1 MFERVLFPTDFSAYA
16 NAVFACLP
24 DLKSAG
30 MRHVHLLAVITTG
43 QVPLG
48 HTVWNEDSLARVK
61 WSMEEHLYIASMAL
75 QGQGLSTSA
84 QVVYGNPA
92 REIVRVAQE
101 ERVDLIVMGAQGQSA
116 FQEILLGNTAFDVL
130 RMSPIPVLVEK
141 FEVVRELGKAEC
153 RRVCGET
160 FQRVLHPTDF
170 SDCASNSFSVVKRL
184 KGAGTE
190 EVLLL
195 HVQDE
200 RIMRRRSRE
209 QLAEFDRE
217 DMARLDRMARDL
229 ALYRLPARAILRH
242 GLPHAETL
250 KVADEENASLI
261 VLSVCGRNVMDELL
275 VGSTFE
281 KIVRLSRRP
290 VLAIHCENTS

>member
-30 MRHVHLLAVITTG
+30 MRHVHLLAVIATS

-48 HTVWNEDSLARVK
+48 HTAWNEDSLARVK
-61 WSMEEHLYIASMAL
+61 WSMEEHLHIASMAL
-75 QGQGLSTSA
+75 EGQGLSTSA
-84 QVVYGNPA
+84 EVVYGNPA

-101 ERVDLIVMGAQGQSA
+101 QRVDMIVMGAQGQSA

-130 RMSPIPVLVEK
+130 RMSPVPVLIEK
-141 FEVVRELGKAEC
+141 FEVVRELGKVEC
-153 RRVCGET
+153 RRLCGTT

-170 SDCASNSFSVVKRL
+170 SECARAAFNIVKRL
-184 KGAGTE
+184 KGVGTE
-190 EVLLL
+190 EVLLV

-200 RIMRRRSRE
+200 RVMRRRSRE
-209 QLAEFDRE
+209 QLEEFDRE
-217 DMARLDRMARDL
+217 DVARLERMARDL
-229 ALYRLPARAILRH
+229 ALYRLPAKVILRH
-242 GLPHAETL
+242 GLPHVETL
-250 KVADEENASLI
+250 KVADEEDASLI
-261 VLSVCGRNVMDELL
+261 VLSVCGRNVMNEIL

-281 KIVRLSRRP
+281 KIVRMSRRP
-290 VLAIHCENTS
+290 VLAVHCER

>member
-24 DLKSAG
+24 ELKSAG
-30 MRHVHLLAVITTG
+30 VRHVHLLAVIGTS

-48 HTVWNEDSLARVK
+48 HTAWNEDSLARVK
-61 WSMEEHLYIASMAL
+61 WSMEEHLHIASMAL
-75 QGQGLSTSA
+75 QGQGFSTST
-84 QVVYGNPA
+84 QVVYGHPA

-101 ERVDLIVMGAQGQSA
+101 ERVGMIVMGAQGQSA

-130 RMSPIPVLVEK
+130 RTSPIPVLIQK
-141 FEVVRELGKAEC
+141 FEVVRELGKVEC

-160 FQRVLHPTDF
+160 FRRVLHPTDF
-170 SDCASNSFSVVKRL
+170 SDCANAAFNLVKRL
-184 KGAGTE
+184 RAAGTE

-195 HVQDE
+195 HVQDK
-200 RIMRRRSRE
+200 RVMRRRPPE
-209 QLAEFDRE
+209 QLEQFDRE
-217 DMARLDRMARDL
+217 DLALLNRMASDL
-229 ALYRLPARAILRH
+229 ALYHLPSRVMLGH
-242 GLPHAETL
+242 GLPHVETL
-250 KVADEENASLI
+250 RLAEEEDISLI
-261 VLSVCGRNVMDELL
+261 VLSVCGRNVMNDLL

-290 VLAIHCENTS
+290 VLAIHCERTT